1 MIGAPDGQRNEEG
14 RAMTGVQFFNAP
26 DGRPI
31 GMLVPHDFDD
41 FESHRPTFETDEERE
56 WLKSYYRVES
66 PDLER
71 RTKAHITDD
80 DLPLQVTVLARPA
93 GAFVNPHWHRN
104 EAPPAGETR
113 HQVMVCMSGSA
124 RVGLFAKEGA
134 HVADVVLG
142 PGDLL
147 LMYEGHSIETLEDGT
162 RLIEVKQGPMPE
174 DPFGDSI
181 ALAHV
186 AASA

>member
-1 MIGAPDGQRNEEG
+1 
-14 RAMTGVQFFNAP
+14 
-26 DGRPI
+26 
-31 GMLVPHDFDD
+31 
-41 FESHRPTFETDEERE
+41 
-56 WLKSYYRVES
+56 
-66 PDLER
+66 
-71 RTKAHITDD
+71 
-80 DLPLQVTVLARPA
+80 
-93 GAFVNPHWHRN
+93 
-104 EAPPAGETR
+104 
-113 HQVMVCMSGSA
+113 VMVCMSGSA

-181 ALAHV
+181 ALAHD